1 MKHEIK
7 VRKFDPPNGDQLSC
21 VIFYERSPRVQ
32 VSRRES
38 VVVVYPT
45 KKFFVYFFINRET
58 FFRVVNY
65 ILGQHSS
72 YRGIGSLRYIFL
84 NN

>member
-32 VSRRES
+32 VSRREN

-58 FFRVVNY
+58 FSVW
-65 ILGQHSS
+65 ST
-72 YRGIGSLRYIFL
+72 IFL
-84 NN
+84 DNIRHIEALEV